1 MCRVNV
7 NIDEA
12 TVRGINPH
20 LDSPA
25 AIRQWAQEVLD
36 RHVAAL
42 VVKHRMDGL
51 DAEAD
56 AIDEDEALAMAP
68 AASAQKHP
76 YDRDMTVEEL
86 YALDARGCNGLEV
99 ATYALAPYVAVDE
112 MEPRF
117 GKENAVGMQKRLFV
131 GSAKRTMEQG
141 RVGHGWTCRRILHPS
156 PRFLG
161 RYGRISCNSVCQEYK
176 DDENLFHFWPIAHFR
191 MTTFSLLPLLPS
203 APGQRT

>member
-51 DAEAD
+51 DVEAD
-56 AIDEDEALAMAP
+56 AIDEARAMAP
-68 AASAQKHP
+68 AAAAQKHP
-76 YDRDMTVEEL
+76 YDCDMTVEEL
-86 YALDARGCNGLEV
+86 YASIVEDIKEI
-99 ATYALAPYVAVDE
+99 YA
-112 MEPRF
+112 
-117 GKENAVGMQKRLFV
+117 K
-131 GSAKRTMEQG
+131 
-141 RVGHGWTCRRILHPS
+141 
-156 PRFLG
+156 
-161 RYGRISCNSVCQEYK
+161 
-176 DDENLFHFWPIAHFR
+176 
-191 MTTFSLLPLLPS
+191 
-203 APGQRT
+203 